1 MQLAPFLMF
10 VVLFVLILLNIPVAF
25 ALFVTA
31 AVFALLFWGAHGLYI
46 CFQGVWSVI
55 NNWSLVALPL
65 FVLMGAVLER
75 AGVVDEMFLA
85 LRKLLGGFRG
95 ALAVIVI
102 LLGYIIGA
110 MSGVV
115 AAAVAMLGILMYP
128 VMRREG
134 YPEELA
140 AGVILGAS
148 VLPQIVPPSF
158 NMIVYGSHTGVSVGA
173 LFAGGVGLGTM
184 IALLYIVYVVA
195 WCQLHR
201 DRVPVHVER
210 EPLLK
215 RLSYLKYFAGPAVII
230 LSVWGT
236 IYTGMATPTEAAGM
250 GALVTLLYVLIRRRV
265 SRRMMVEALATT
277 LRITSMAVWL
287 MAGGSA
293 FSAVFSGLGGKA
305 AVTSFLLSL
314 PAARVTVLAVSIAI
328 IFVLGMFVDPVSI
341 IMIMAPILSPAVT
354 ALGYDPVWWGV
365 VFNGTLLTSYLTP
378 PVGMALYYF
387 MGIQRDV
394 KTELLFRCV
403 WSYVVLLIAALAI
416 AIAVPDTVMV
426 FVRTLMRT
434 R

>member
-1 MQLAPFLMF
+1 M
-10 VVLFVLILLNIPVAF
+10 
-25 ALFVTA
+25 
-31 AVFALLFWGAHGLYI
+31 
-46 CFQGVWSVI
+46 
-55 NNWSLVALPL
+55 
-65 FVLMGAVLER
+65 
-75 AGVVDEMFLA
+75 
-85 LRKLLGGFRG
+85 
-95 ALAVIVI
+95 
-102 LLGYIIGA
+102 
-110 MSGVV
+110 
-115 AAAVAMLGILMYP
+115 
-128 VMRREG
+128 
-134 YPEELA
+134 
-140 AGVILGAS
+140 
-148 VLPQIVPPSF
+148 
-158 NMIVYGSHTGVSVGA
+158 
-173 LFAGGVGLGTM
+173 
-184 IALLYIVYVVA
+184 
-195 WCQLHR
+195 
-201 DRVPVHVER
+201 
-210 EPLLK
+210 
-215 RLSYLKYFAGPAVII
+215 II

-328 IFVLGMFVDPVSI
+328 VFVLGMFVDPVSI

-365 VFNGTLLTSYLTP
+365 VFNGVLLTSYLTP

-394 KTELLFRCV
+394 KTELLFKCV
-403 WSYVVLLIAALAI
+403 WPYVALLTAALAI
-416 AIAVPDTVMV
+416 TIAVPDTVMM